1 MWASQHLGDEGGN
14 AAADELKRKVTQAAY
29 NAAAVQTAITVGL
42 QFVPVVGQALAAV
55 LSVINLFTGRAVRA
69 RTKQEMEGVK
79 ERLTAHGEMRKA
91 EVLAV
96 RDRVALEER
105 MNAMAPAKGLG
116 GGFSLKR
123 IAQAVERAAVDTK
136 EQVKDTASSIER
148 SDASEVAQKPSKLK
162 EEATSVWG
170 TVTGRETLSVLR
182 EKINAVEE
190 DAKGKIDTQANEAK
204 EIIQSPQGRAALR
217 EKIRAEVAGEGS
229 PFLSAMPWVLGSLA
243 VVAVAGTI
251 LLRKRR

>member
-1 MWASQHLGDEGGN
+1 VWASQHLGDEGN
-14 AAADELKRKVTQAAY
+14 PAADELKRKVTQAAL

-42 QFVPVVGQALAAV
+42 QFVPIVGQALSAV
-55 LSVINLFTGRAVRA
+55 LSLVNMFTGRVVKA

-79 ERLTAHGEMRKA
+79 ERLTAHGETRKA

-105 MNAMAPAKGLG
+105 MRPQAKGLS
-116 GGFSLKR
+116 GGFSFKGVV
-123 IAQAVERAAVDTK
+123 QAIEKAAVDTK
-136 EQVKDTASSIER
+136 EQVKDTASSVER
-148 SDASEVAQKPSKLK
+148 SDASEVAQKPSRLK

-170 TVTGRETLSVLR
+170 TVTGRETLTVLR

-190 DAKGKIDTQANEAK
+190 DAKGKIDAQANEAK

-217 EKIRAEVAGEGS
+217 QKIRDEEVGGGS
-229 PFLSAMPWVLGSLA
+229 PFLSAAPWILGSLA
-243 VVAVAGTI
+243 VVAIAGTI

>member
-1 MWASQHLGDEGGN
+1 MWASQHLGDEGN
-14 AAADELKRKVTQAAY
+14 PAADELKRKVTQAAL

-42 QFVPVVGQALAAV
+42 QFVPIVGQALSAV
-55 LSVINLFTGRAVRA
+55 LSLVNMFTGRVVKA

-105 MNAMAPAKGLG
+105 MRPQAKGMGDDLG
-116 GGFSLKR
+116 NLFR
-123 IAQAVERAAVDTK
+123 RAARAVERAAVDTK
-136 EQVKDTASSIER
+136 EQVKDTASDIER
-148 SDASEVAQKPSKLK
+148 SNASEVAQKPSKLK

-170 TVTGRETLSVLR
+170 TVTGRETLTVLR

-190 DAKGKIDTQANEAK
+190 DAKAKIDAQANEAK

-217 EKIRAEVAGEGS
+217 EKIREEAADES
-229 PFLSAMPWVLGSLA
+229 PFLAAAPWVLGALA
-243 VVAVAGTI
+243 VVAVGGI
-251 LLRKRR
+251 IMLRKRRP